1 MNPTKIIIDSSVA
14 VKWYL
19 PDEENTDAIKIK
31 SDFTRKLVSVN
42 VPLLFF
48 YEVSNILRTVSKS
61 LRIDTEKSTKA
72 FEDILNLNFTTYFSK
87 ELFRDALQKA
97 FNLDITAY
105 DAAYVALAENLQ
117 IPLFTADEKLVKK
130 AKSNLVKNLSDY

>member
-1 MNPTKIIIDSSVA
+1 MNPTKIIIDSSVV

-130 AKSNLVKNLSDY
+130 AKSRLVKNLSDY